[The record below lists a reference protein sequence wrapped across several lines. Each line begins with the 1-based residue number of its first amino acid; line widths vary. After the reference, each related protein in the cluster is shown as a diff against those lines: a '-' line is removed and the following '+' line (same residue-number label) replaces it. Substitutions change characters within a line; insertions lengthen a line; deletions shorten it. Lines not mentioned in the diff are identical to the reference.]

1 MDIYIY
7 IYIYMYVCAR
17 ARACVC
23 KLAMCNNS
31 PCRSFLEVVWIEAF
45 LRIGN
50 VGQLYKQRDA
60 FHYICTMYN
69 KIIFKTIKVKYTAY
83 TDAKLKNAK
92 LYELKE
98 NATES

>member
-1 MDIYIY
+1 
-7 IYIYMYVCAR
+7 
-17 ARACVC
+17 
-23 KLAMCNNS
+23 
-31 PCRSFLEVVWIEAF
+31 
-45 LRIGN
+45 
-50 VGQLYKQRDA
+50 
-60 FHYICTMYN
+60 MYN